1 MSTSESPAKTI
12 GFILKLIR
20 KHGWVVGIGSLLLL
34 ILQFVRMNYVPQLA
48 ITDLG
53 VVGAS
58 MLAVSVIGAVYFL
71 VPLFL
76 PGYAFHLLSEARVIR
91 RPQRPELRRQY
102 ATRRITVMSE
112 CGCCG
117 SSLPVQSLTKR
128 RRYVWALSLLA
139 ICAGFLLAF
148 LTHAVLLFGLS
159 DHLVFELVYVVVAL
173 VLAAVLLASA
183 QTLKGRRFLSH
194 CGLSWT
200 MILTIAAW
208 SIYAVV
214 IPTAT
219 LLYEFLAPPEAQI
232 KPLGISA
239 LLLLVPIINW
249 VIYQSGRK
257 KTWNRVGG
265 LTVVAI
271 SLLLGLGAFNHIA
284 DLSFAALKL
293 GRMEGQTVILSARGC
308 GVLREAGI
316 IDQCRVTAYD
326 NGLYSAGPV
335 SVISRIGA
343 EVLIGCRI
351 ADTPT
356 EMRSV
361 PIRREDF
368 AGFRPA
374 AWSGS
379 SQRRSA
385 LPRVATRACSAAV
398 ATPEEASDSSQRPL
412 TADKAQTQS

>member
-1 MSTSESPAKTI
+1 
-12 GFILKLIR
+12 
-20 KHGWVVGIGSLLLL
+20 
-34 ILQFVRMNYVPQLA
+34 
-48 ITDLG
+48 
-53 VVGAS
+53 

-71 VPLFL
+71 VPLFI

-102 ATRRITVMSE
+102 ATRRIAVMSE

-128 RRYVWALSLLA
+128 RRYVWSLSLLA

-208 SIYAVV
+208 CIYAVV

-271 SLLLGLGAFNHIA
+271 SLLLGWVP
-284 DLSFAALKL
+284 S
-293 GRMEGQTVILSARGC
+293 T
-308 GVLREAGI
+308 
-316 IDQCRVTAYD
+316 
-326 NGLYSAGPV
+326 
-335 SVISRIGA
+335 IS
-343 EVLIGCRI
+343 
-351 ADTPT
+351 
-356 EMRSV
+356 
-361 PIRREDF
+361 PI
-368 AGFRPA
+368 
-374 AWSGS
+374 
-379 SQRRSA
+379 SA
-385 LPRVATRACSAAV
+385 LPHSSWAAWK
-398 ATPEEASDSSQRPL
+398 AKPSSSPPEDAASSGRPASSTNAGSRRTT
-412 TADKAQTQS
+412 TAFTAQGR